1 MPQNGNLII
10 LFFKKMLIPFRKKKI
25 LKISIDFKRYS
36 DNACVPLREIAG
48 SAGYNLYSAE
58 DKMINSLVES

>member
-1 MPQNGNLII
+1 M
-10 LFFKKMLIPFRKKKI
+10 
-25 LKISIDFKRYS
+25 SIDFKRYS
-36 DNACVPLREIAG
+36 DNARVPLREISG